1 MKRYIALLIVS
12 LAFMSF
18 VAKHQTTIYMIG
30 DSTMADKQDKVY
42 PERGWG
48 MFLQQFCRQDVV
60 VQNYAMN
67 GRSTRTFISEGR
79 WQAVL
84 EQLKPGDFVIIQFGH
99 NDQSKE
105 KTDRYTAPDDFKRYM
120 TQFVMEA
127 RAKGATPILCTPVM
141 RRRFD
146 DKGVFYDVH
155 GEYPDL
161 TRAVAAETKAEL
173 VDMHRLTEVV
183 LKEKGGEG
191 SKQMFVHLKP
201 GELAC
206 APEGK
211 IDDTHFNAF
220 GANIVATLFIND
232 VIDHKLSL
240 SKYLKR

>member
-1 MKRYIALLIVS
+1 MKKILALAAAAFLLMAFSVS
-12 LAFMSF
+12 RP
-18 VAKHQTTIYMIG
+18 TIYMIG

-48 MFLQQFCRQDVV
+48 MFLQELCKKGVD

-84 EQLKPGDFVIIQFGH
+84 DKLKPGDFVVIQFGH

-105 KTDRYTAPDDFKRYM
+105 KVDRYTAPDDFKANMRR
-120 TQFVMEA
+120 FVLEA
-127 RAKGATPILCTPVM
+127 RSKGATPILCTPVV

-155 GEYPDL
+155 GEYPGL
-161 TRAVAAETKAEL
+161 TRSVANEAATPL
-173 VDMHRLTEVV
+173 VDMQKLSEEVV
-183 LKEKGGEG
+183 SSYGADS
-191 SKQMFVHLKP
+191 SKRLFIHLKP

-211 IDDTHFNAF
+211 TDDTHFTEEGARIMAKLFASNA
-220 GANIVATLFIND
+220 
-232 VIDHKLSL
+232 KLQKL
-240 SKYLKR
+240 AIAKFLR